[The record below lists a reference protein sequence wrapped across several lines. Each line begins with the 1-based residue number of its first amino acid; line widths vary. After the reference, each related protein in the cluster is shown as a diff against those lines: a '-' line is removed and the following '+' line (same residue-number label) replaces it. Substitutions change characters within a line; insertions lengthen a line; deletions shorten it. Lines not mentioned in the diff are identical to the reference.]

1 MLILSI
7 KMHGNEMPN
16 GITKFL
22 HRQADWMIDEDLLPL
37 RLENSTESTRE
48 LIEQGLSLM
57 SSGLDRVQ
65 HLGDE
70 IVAMGDENVQVKL
83 TELFHVKLI
92 GSVPNTPTNGFR
104 MDIGVLMFQP
114 GKDEHLLLWLR
125 NGSTVDSHGEI
136 ERKVLLTLSLIK
148 MNCVAKVLK

>member
-1 MLILSI
+1 M
-7 KMHGNEMPN
+7 
-16 GITKFL
+16 
-22 HRQADWMIDEDLLPL
+22 
-37 RLENSTESTRE
+37 
-48 LIEQGLSLM
+48 EQGWSLM

-70 IVAMGDENVQVKL
+70 IIAMRDENMQVKL
-83 TELFHVKLI
+83 AELFHVKLI

-125 NGSTVDSHGEI
+125 NGSNVDSHGEMI
-136 ERKVLLTLSLIK
+136 EMKVLLTLSLIK
-148 MNCVAKVLK
+148 MNWVAKVLK